1 MAKKRRTRRPATQH
15 PKTPPRT
22 EPAPSQTP
30 RGGANQA
37 RRERKEQA
45 RKYRELQRKRAAR
58 RASFRRA
65 SIFFVIGL
73 AAIGAFYWFNRA
85 PAVTPLAAEVRATAD
100 AAGCGAITVPE
111 GPAPSREHLP
121 AGNSYDYPHHPATA
135 GPHDP
140 SPLPIPPH
148 TYTDPL
154 DDRETHAVH
163 NLEHGSVIAYYRADG
178 DGALGA
184 RAVAALDA
192 VADASKNSIAAP
204 YTQLPA
210 GTQVAFAAW
219 NKLMS
224 CSGPMSADQ
233 ATTVFQG
240 FIDSYEC
247 TSNAPESATAGA
259 C

>member
-1 MAKKRRTRRPATQH
+1 VARKRRTRRPAPQRPQAAARAETA
-15 PKTPPRT
+15 
-22 EPAPSQTP
+22 PAQTP

-45 RKYRELQRKRAAR
+45 RRNREIQRKRAAR

-65 SIFFVIGL
+65 STFFVVGL
-73 AAIGAFYWFNRA
+73 VAIGAFWYFNRA
-85 PAVTPLAAEVRATAD
+85 PAVKPLAAEVRTVAD

-111 GPAPSREHLP
+111 GSAPSRDHL
-121 AGNSYDYPHHPATA
+121 ASGASYDYPNHPATA

-140 SPLPIPPH
+140 SPLSIPPH
-148 TYTDPL
+148 VYTDPIPH
-154 DDRETHAVH
+154 ETQAVH

-178 DGALGA
+178 ADALSA
-184 RAVAALDA
+184 KAVTALDA
-192 VADASKNSIAAP
+192 VAEGSKNSIAAP
-204 YTQLPA
+204 YAQLPD
-210 GTQVAFAAW
+210 GTQVAIVAW

-224 CSGPMSADQ
+224 CTGPMSADQ

-240 FIDSYEC
+240 FIDSYQC
-247 TSNAPESATAGA
+247 TDNAPESATAGA

>member
-1 MAKKRRTRRPATQH
+1 VAKKRRTRRPAPQRPQTSARDE
-15 PKTPPRT
+15 T
-22 EPAPSQTP
+22 APIQPP

-45 RKYRELQRKRAAR
+45 RRYREIQRKRAAR

-65 SIFFVIGL
+65 SIFFAVGL
-73 AAIGAFYWFNRA
+73 VAIGAFYWFNRA
-85 PAVTPLAAEVRATAD
+85 PGVKPLAAEVRTVAD
-100 AAGCGAITVPE
+100 AAGCGAITAPE
-111 GPAPSREHLP
+111 GSAPSRDHL
-121 AGNSYDYPHHPATA
+121 ASGASYDYPNHPATA

-148 TYTDPL
+148 TYTDPIK
-154 DDRETHAVH
+154 ETQAVH

-184 RAVAALDA
+184 KAVAGLDA
-192 VADASKNSIAAP
+192 VADRSKNSIAAP
-204 YTQLPA
+204 YAQLPD
-210 GTQVAFAAW
+210 GTQVAFVAW

-224 CSGPMSADQ
+224 CAGPMSADQ

-240 FIDSYEC
+240 FIDSYQC
-247 TSNAPESATAGA
+247 TDNAPESATAGA